1 MEGHHVTNTRHVER
15 EIHPARRLGWKP
27 KDPDRDVLR
36 LGDFLTGVMP
46 SHPASVDYF
55 QRITSS
61 GGWLLGRNDEFG
73 TCGPT
78 SFANLLLLVSTW
90 LADAPIKVTDD
101 DIIDLYRRS
110 GNPDFDPATGAGDN
124 GVDMTVMLSAAIKG
138 GIGKNFPLAF
148 AAVDSSD
155 PSQEWAAGALFGGTL
170 WGADLDVAQQHQT
183 DVKLWD
189 YVPGSGTWGGHAI
202 MAAGRYTDAPGTTT
216 DRTGLVTWQTPID
229 STDTF
234 ITRQVR
240 ERYVVVFPWHLGSK
254 QFQAG
259 VNVPAL
265 AAAYTALTGKP
276 FPQAPTPTPPPAPT
290 PTPPGP
296 TPAPTPTGDPLDV
309 QLVKDLGTW
318 PTDHHVGANRSA
330 AEAIQRWRTAKHL

>member
-1 MEGHHVTNTRHVER
+1 MARHVER
-15 EIHPARRLGWKP
+15 EIHPTRRLGWKP
-27 KDPDRDVLR
+27 KAANRDVLK
-36 LGDFLTGVMP
+36 LGDYLTGVTP
-46 SHPASVDYF
+46 SHPGSVDFF
-55 QRITSS
+55 QKITNS
-61 GGWLLGRNDEFG
+61 GGWLLGENDRFG

-78 SFANLLLLVSTW
+78 SLGNLILLISSW
-90 LADAPIKVTDD
+90 LTNAPMKVTDD
-101 DIIDLYRRS
+101 DIISLYKRS
-110 GNPDFDPATGAGDN
+110 GNPEFDPSTGAGDN

-138 GIGKNFPLAF
+138 GIGGNYPLAF
-148 AAVDSSD
+148 ASINVSD
-155 PSQEWAAGALFGGTL
+155 PTEVWAAGALFGGVL

-183 DVKLWD
+183 DTGMWD
-189 YVPGSGTWGGHAI
+189 YVPGSGQWGGHAI
-202 MAAGRYTDAPGTTT
+202 MAAGRYTDAPGTNT
-216 DRTGLVTWQTPID
+216 DRTGLVTWQMPID

-234 ITRQVR
+234 ITHQVQ
-240 ERYVVVFPWHLGSK
+240 EGYVVIFPWHLGSR

-276 FPQAPTPTPPPAPT
+276 FPQAPTPTPPPPPI

-318 PTDHHVGANRSA
+318 PTDTHVGANAKA
-330 AEAIQRWRTAKHL
+330 AAAINRWRQAKHL

>member
-1 MEGHHVTNTRHVER
+1 VTKKRHVER
-15 EIHPARRLGWKP
+15 EIHPTRRLGWKP

-61 GGWLLGRNDEFG
+61 GGWLLGRNQDFG

-78 SFANLLLLVSTW
+78 SFANLLLLTSTW

-110 GNPDFDPATGAGDN
+110 GNPDFDPTTGAGDN

-138 GIGKNFPLAF
+138 GIGNNFPLAF

-155 PSQEWAAGALFGGTL
+155 PSQEWAAGSLFGGAL

-183 DVKLWD
+183 DVGLWD

-202 MAAGRYTDAPGTTT
+202 MAAGRYTDAPGTTA
-216 DRTGLVTWQTPID
+216 DRTGLVTWQMPID

-276 FPQAPTPTPPPAPT
+276 FPQAPTPPPAPT
-290 PTPPGP
+290 PTPPAPDPGP

-318 PTDHHVGANRSA
+318 PTDHHVGANRA
-330 AEAIQRWRTAKHL
+330 AADAIQRWRTAKHL